1 MPPWQ
6 HRLKGLVITGP
17 GQGHAGGLA
26 GFDMPAQ
33 TIVVPVGA
41 PPGSIWRTAALA
53 EVTLG
58 ARLLQVEAGERL
70 QLAGL
75 TLEVLSPEPT
85 QPDPGQ
91 VGLRVTGPGGRSFC
105 DLADLSP
112 EEQVAAARR
121 LRGTCDA
128 LLVPSGGRSAPAP
141 ELLAAARPARLIV
154 SDAGGRLARDLPAGD
169 LSRTSEEGDI
179 ELPL

>member
-1 MPPWQ
+1 M
-6 HRLKGLVITGP
+6 ITGP

-26 GFDMPAQ
+26 GFDVPAQ
-33 TIVVPVGA
+33 TVLVPVGS

-70 QLAGL
+70 RLAGL
-75 TLEVLSPEPT
+75 ELEVLSPEPA

-91 VGLRVTGPGGRSFC
+91 VGLRVTGPDGHSFC

-112 EEQVAAARR
+112 EEQVAASRR
-121 LRGTCDA
+121 LTGTCEA
-128 LLVPSGGRSAPAP
+128 LLVPSGGRTAPAP
-141 ELLAAARPARLIV
+141 ELMAAARPSRLVV

-169 LSRTSEEGDI
+169 LTRTSQEGDI
-179 ELPL
+179 TLPL